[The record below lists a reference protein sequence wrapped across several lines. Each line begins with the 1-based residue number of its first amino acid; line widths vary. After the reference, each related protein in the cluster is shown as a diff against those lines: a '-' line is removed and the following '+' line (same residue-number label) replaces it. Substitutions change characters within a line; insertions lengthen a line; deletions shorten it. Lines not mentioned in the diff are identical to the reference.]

1 MVFTWNSKWFSRGIP
16 VELFSGINVEFSR
29 WILLH
34 FHRIFCGFTV
44 VVSRESI
51 WSFRESFPWN
61 YSVFPWYS
69 YVIFLCFSRGIL
81 GDIIWWFP
89 VEFSW
94 NGRCFPVE
102 FALIFPVIFP
112 WNSRVRRSRA
122 QNYANPVSGLSS
134 STNSGKKSK
143 KNRNR
148 GKQQEKTARNDAF
161 EETVKTPREQNDDN
175 TAEIVLEIQI
185 WENEEGRVYGKA

>member
-1 MVFTWNSKWFSRGIP
+1 MEFLAI
-16 VELFSGINVEFSR
+16 LFDD
-29 WILLH
+29 
-34 FHRIFCGFTV
+34 
-44 VVSRESI
+44 
-51 WSFRESFPWN
+51 FPWN
-61 YSVFPWYS
+61 
-69 YVIFLCFSRGIL
+69 SRGMI
-81 GDIIWWFP
+81 D
-89 VEFSW
+89 V
-94 NGRCFPVE
+94 FPVE

-175 TAEIVLEIQI
+175 TAQIQCWKFKYKILDSPVLRCHRYLLKKYQKCHSGTVYKILRCHE
-185 WENEEGRVYGKA
+185 WGRVAFENH